1 MKSATTTVTTAATL
15 LIAADNQT
23 RTCYVHPNAT
33 TYVGNSAVTNTTGFH
48 CLANTPISFVIP
60 AGETLYGITA
70 TGTATVLTLTP
81 DLD

>member
-1 MKSATTTVTTAATL
+1 MKSANITVTTTATL
-15 LIAADNQT
+15 LIAADDKF
-23 RTCYVHPNAT
+23 RTCYLHPNAT
-33 TYVGNSAVTNTTGFH
+33 TYVGNSAVTSTTGFH
-48 CLANTPISFVIP
+48 CLSNTPISFVIP